1 MVNAAATARRPSLV
15 SRGSTPRDAEGVS
28 VTTFD
33 LDDPALLFSQEFI
46 DDPAPLYEFL
56 RTRAPVWEMP
66 GSGTFVVSTASLVA
80 EAVARPEEFSSN
92 LTSLLYTDEAGHPT
106 VFDMSQ
112 RGAAIHV
119 LATADPPSH
128 TSHRRLLQP
137 VFSPAAV
144 ERIASFVDES
154 SARLVGALVDAG
166 GGDVATGLAEPLPV
180 EVIAAMVGIPA
191 DDVPELAPAVLR
203 SNDLLAGVLGIAD
216 MVAGAEASNRVST
229 YLAELLRTWNPASG
243 GATACDALT
252 SAISAGEITIDD
264 GIGMLVQL
272 LGAGT
277 ETTTSLIGRASLQ
290 LARDRDRQADLRADP
305 AQLDRFIEEMLRLD
319 GPFRFHYRSTP
330 VDTELGG
337 VSIPAGSRV
346 LLLWAAANLDAD
358 YFDRPD
364 EFDPER
370 AALRSHFA
378 FGRGLHFCIGAPLA
392 RLETRSALTAL
403 LSGTRRFRL
412 DPDGAPSYRRS
423 IFVRKLDHLPVL
435 FD

>member
-1 MVNAAATARRPSLV
+1 M
-15 SRGSTPRDAEGVS
+15 
-28 VTTFD
+28 TTFD
-33 LDDPALLFSQEFI
+33 LTDPALLFSQEFI
-46 DDPAPLYEFL
+46 DDPAPFYEFL
-56 RTRAPVWEMP
+56 RTQAPVWEMP
-66 GSGTFVVSTASLVA
+66 GSRTFVVSTAALVA

-92 LTSLLYTDEAGHPT
+92 LTSLLYTDDAGHPT
-106 VFDMSQ
+106 VFDMSH

-119 LATADPPSH
+119 LATADPPTH

-144 ERIASFVDES
+144 ERIAPFVDQW
-154 SARLVGALVDAG
+154 SARLVTALTETG
-166 GGDVATGLAEPLPV
+166 RGDVATGLAEPLPV
-180 EVIAAMVGIPA
+180 QVIAAMVGIPA
-191 DDVPELAPAVLR
+191 DDVPELAPSVLK

-216 MVAGAEASNRVST
+216 MVAGAEASNRVNV
-229 YLAELLRTWNPASG
+229 YLTELLRAWVPG
-243 GATACDALT
+243 DGATACDALT
-252 SAISAGEITIDD
+252 ASISAGELTIDES
-264 GIGMLVQL
+264 IGMLVQL

-290 LARDRDRQADLRADP
+290 LARDRDRQDALRADP
-305 AQLDRFIEEMLRLD
+305 SQLDRFIEEMLRLD

-330 VDTELGG
+330 VDAELGG

-364 EFDPER
+364 DFDPER

-392 RLETRSALTAL
+392 RLETRSALAAL
-403 LSGTRRFRL
+403 LAGTSGFRL
-412 DPDGAPSYRRS
+412 DPDLAPSYRRS
-423 IFVRKLDHLPVL
+423 IFVRKLDHLPLL

>member
-1 MVNAAATARRPSLV
+1 M
-15 SRGSTPRDAEGVS
+15 
-28 VTTFD
+28 TTFD
-33 LDDPALLFSQEFI
+33 LTDPALLFSQEFI
-46 DDPAPLYEFL
+46 DDPAPFYEFL
-56 RTRAPVWEMP
+56 RTNAPVWEMP
-66 GSGTFVVSTASLVA
+66 GSGTFVVSTAALVA

-92 LTSLLYTDEAGHPT
+92 LTSLLYTDDAGHPT
-106 VFDMSQ
+106 VFDMSH

-119 LATADPPSH
+119 LATADPPNH
-128 TSHRRLLQP
+128 TAHRRLLQP

-144 ERIASFVDES
+144 ERIAPFVDQW
-154 SARLVGALVDAG
+154 SARLVAALTVSG
-166 GGDVATGLAEPLPV
+166 RGDVATGLAEPLPV

-191 DDVPELAPAVLR
+191 DDVPELAPSVLK

-216 MVAGAEASNRVST
+216 MVAGAEASNRVNV
-229 YLAELLRTWNPASG
+229 YLTELLRAWVPG
-243 GATACDALT
+243 DGATACDALT
-252 SAISAGEITIDD
+252 TSIGAGELTIDES
-264 GIGMLVQL
+264 IGMLVQL

-290 LARDRDRQADLRADP
+290 LAQDRDRQDALRADP
-305 AQLDRFIEEMLRLD
+305 ANLDRFIEEMLRLD

-364 EFDPER
+364 DFDPER

-392 RLETRSALTAL
+392 RLETRSALAAL
-403 LSGTRRFRL
+403 LAGTSGFRL
-412 DPDGAPSYRRS
+412 DPDLAPSYRRS
-423 IFVRKLDHLPVL
+423 IFVRKLDHLPL
-435 FD
+435 LLD

>member
-1 MVNAAATARRPSLV
+1 M
-15 SRGSTPRDAEGVS
+15 
-28 VTTFD
+28 TTFD
-33 LDDPALLFSQEFI
+33 LTDPALLFSQEFV
-46 DDPAPLYEFL
+46 DDPAPFYEFL
-56 RTRAPVWEMP
+56 RMHAPVWEMP

-92 LTSLLYTDEAGHPT
+92 LTSLLYTDDAGHPT
-106 VFDMSQ
+106 VFDMSH

-119 LATADPPSH
+119 LATADPPTH

-144 ERIASFVDES
+144 ERIAPFVDAS
-154 SARLVGALVDAG
+154 SAQLVGALVEAG
-166 GGDVATGLAEPLPV
+166 RGDVATGLAEPLPV
-180 EVIAAMVGIPA
+180 QVIAAMVGIPA
-191 DDVPELAPAVLR
+191 DDVPELAPSVLQ

-216 MVAGAEASNRVST
+216 MVAGAEASNRVNV
-229 YLAELLRTWNPASG
+229 YLTELLRTWVPTPDK
-243 GATACDALT
+243 ATACDALAA
-252 SAISAGEITIDD
+252 AIGVGELTIDD

-290 LARDRDRQADLRADP
+290 LARDRSRQEALRADP
-305 AQLDRFIEEMLRLD
+305 SQLDRFIEEMLRLD

-346 LLLWAAANLDAD
+346 LLLWAAANLDGD

-370 AALRSHFA
+370 PALRSHFA

-392 RLETRSALTAL
+392 RLEARSALTAL
-403 LSGTRRFRL
+403 LAGTRDFRL
-412 DPDGAPSYRRS
+412 DPDLAPSFRRS

-435 FD
+435 VD

>member
-1 MVNAAATARRPSLV
+1 M
-15 SRGSTPRDAEGVS
+15 
-28 VTTFD
+28 TTFD
-33 LDDPALLFSQEFI
+33 LSDPALLFSQEFI
-46 DDPAPLYEFL
+46 DDPAPFYEFL
-56 RTRAPVWEMP
+56 RAHAPVWEMP
-66 GSGTFVVSTASLVA
+66 GSGTFVVSTAALVA

-92 LTSLLYTDEAGHPT
+92 LTSLLYTDDAGLPT
-106 VFDMSQ
+106 VFDMSH

-119 LATADPPSH
+119 LATADPPTH
-128 TSHRRLLQP
+128 TAHRRLLQP

-144 ERIASFVDES
+144 ERIAPFVDAW
-154 SARLVGALVDAG
+154 SARLVEALVETG
-166 GGDVATGLAEPLPV
+166 RGDVATGLAEPLPIQ
-180 EVIAAMVGIPA
+180 VIAAMVGIPA
-191 DDVPELAPAVLR
+191 DDVPELAPSVLR

-216 MVAGAEASNRVST
+216 MVAGAEASNRVNG
-229 YLAELLRTWNPASG
+229 YLTELLRTWVPTAD

-252 SAISAGEITIDD
+252 AAIDTGAITVDESL
-264 GIGMLVQL
+264 GMLVQL

-290 LARDRDRQADLRADP
+290 LARDRDRQDGLRADP
-305 AQLDRFIEEMLRLD
+305 SQLDRFIEEVLRVD

-346 LLLWAAANLDAD
+346 LLLWAAANLDGD
-358 YFDRPD
+358 HFDRPD
-364 EFDPER
+364 DFDPAR

-392 RLETRSALTAL
+392 RLEARSALAAL
-403 LSGTRRFRL
+403 LAGTRDFRL
-412 DPDGAPSYRRS
+412 DPENAPSFRRS

-435 FD
+435 LD

>member
-1 MVNAAATARRPSLV
+1 M
-15 SRGSTPRDAEGVS
+15 
-28 VTTFD
+28 TTFD
-33 LDDPALLFSQEFI
+33 LTDPALLFSQEFI
-46 DDPAPLYEFL
+46 DDPAPFYEFL
-56 RTRAPVWEMP
+56 RTHAPVWEMP
-66 GSGTFVVSTASLVA
+66 GSGTFVVSTAALVA
-80 EAVARPEEFSSN
+80 EVVARPEEFSSN
-92 LTSLLYTDEAGHPT
+92 LTSLLYTDDAGHPT
-106 VFDMSQ
+106 VFDMSH

-119 LATADPPSH
+119 LATADPPNH
-128 TSHRRLLQP
+128 TAHRRLLQP

-144 ERIASFVDES
+144 ERIAPFVDQW
-154 SARLVGALVDAG
+154 SARLVAALAETG
-166 GGDVATGLAEPLPV
+166 RGDVATGLAEPLPV
-180 EVIAAMVGIPA
+180 QVIAAMVGIPA
-191 DDVPELAPAVLR
+191 DDVPELAPSVLK

-216 MVAGAEASNRVST
+216 MVAGAEASNRVNV
-229 YLAELLRTWNPASG
+229 YLTELLRAWVPGDGT
-243 GATACDALT
+243 TACDALT
-252 SAISAGEITIDD
+252 ASIGAGELTIDES
-264 GIGMLVQL
+264 IGMLVQL

-290 LARDRDRQADLRADP
+290 LAQDRDRQDALRADP
-305 AQLDRFIEEMLRLD
+305 ANLDRFIEEMLRLD

-364 EFDPER
+364 DFDPER

-392 RLETRSALTAL
+392 RLETRSALAAL
-403 LSGTRRFRL
+403 LAGTGGFRL
-412 DPDGAPSYRRS
+412 DPDLAPSYRRS
-423 IFVRKLDHLPVL
+423 IFVRKLDHLPLL

>member
-1 MVNAAATARRPSLV
+1 M
-15 SRGSTPRDAEGVS
+15 
-28 VTTFD
+28 TTFD
-33 LDDPALLFSQEFI
+33 LTDPALLFSQEFI
-46 DDPAPLYEFL
+46 DDPAPFYEFL
-56 RTRAPVWEMP
+56 RTQAPVWEMP
-66 GSGTFVVSTASLVA
+66 GSRTFVVSTAALVA

-92 LTSLLYTDEAGHPT
+92 LTSLLYTDDAGHPT
-106 VFDMSQ
+106 VFDMSH

-119 LATADPPSH
+119 LATADPPTH

-144 ERIASFVDES
+144 ERIAPFVDQWCV
-154 SARLVGALVDAG
+154 RLVTALTETG
-166 GGDVATGLAEPLPV
+166 RGDVATGLAEPLPV
-180 EVIAAMVGIPA
+180 QVIAAMVGIPA
-191 DDVPELAPAVLR
+191 DDVPELAPSVLK

-216 MVAGAEASNRVST
+216 MVAGAEASNRVNV
-229 YLAELLRTWNPASG
+229 YLTELLRAWVPG
-243 GATACDALT
+243 DGATACDALT
-252 SAISAGEITIDD
+252 ASISAGELTIDES
-264 GIGMLVQL
+264 IGMLVQL

-290 LARDRDRQADLRADP
+290 LARDRDRQDALRADP
-305 AQLDRFIEEMLRLD
+305 SQLDRFIEEMLRLD

-330 VDTELGG
+330 VDAELGG

-364 EFDPER
+364 DFDPER

-392 RLETRSALTAL
+392 RLETRSALAAL
-403 LSGTRRFRL
+403 LAGTSGFRL
-412 DPDGAPSYRRS
+412 DPDLAPSYRRS
-423 IFVRKLDHLPVL
+423 IFVRKLDHLPLL

>member
-1 MVNAAATARRPSLV
+1 M
-15 SRGSTPRDAEGVS
+15 
-28 VTTFD
+28 TTFD
-33 LDDPALLFSQEFI
+33 LTDPALLFSQEFI
-46 DDPAPLYEFL
+46 DDPAPFYEFL
-56 RTRAPVWEMP
+56 RTNAPVWEMP
-66 GSGTFVVSTASLVA
+66 GSGTFVVSTAALVA

-92 LTSLLYTDEAGHPT
+92 LTSLLYTDDAGHPT
-106 VFDMSQ
+106 VFDMSH

-119 LATADPPSH
+119 LATADPPNH
-128 TSHRRLLQP
+128 TAHRRLLQP

-144 ERIASFVDES
+144 ERIAPFVDQW
-154 SARLVGALVDAG
+154 SARLVAALTVSG
-166 GGDVATGLAEPLPV
+166 RGDVATGLAEPLPV

-191 DDVPELAPAVLR
+191 DDVPELAPSVLK

-216 MVAGAEASNRVST
+216 MVAGAEASNRVNV
-229 YLAELLRTWNPASG
+229 YLTELLRAWVPG
-243 GATACDALT
+243 DGATACDALT
-252 SAISAGEITIDD
+252 ASIGAGELTIDES
-264 GIGMLVQL
+264 IGMLVQL

-290 LARDRDRQADLRADP
+290 LAQDRDRQDALRADP
-305 AQLDRFIEEMLRLD
+305 ANLDRFIEEMLRLD

-364 EFDPER
+364 DFDPER

-392 RLETRSALTAL
+392 RLETRSALAAL
-403 LSGTRRFRL
+403 LAGTSGFRL
-412 DPDGAPSYRRS
+412 DPDLAPSYRRS
-423 IFVRKLDHLPVL
+423 IFVRKLDHLPLL